1 MSIFIGVV
9 SFVICKQFEI
19 NHSEI
24 GLTPRMTTFLG
35 IIFVPFY
42 DEIIFRSLLKFEKKN
57 ILLFIFTLI
66 ALIAISVV
74 RAKTNFTI
82 MLSILLFSFIGL
94 LAFFP
99 LNKIEQVISFKVQ
112 VFFLLIGNILC
123 INASV

>member
-1 MSIFIGVV
+1 MSIFIGAA
-9 SFVICKQFEI
+9 SFVICKQFGI

-57 ILLFIFTLI
+57 SLLFIFTLI

-74 RAKTNFTI
+74 RAKTNFT
-82 MLSILLFSFIGL
+82 
-94 LAFFP
+94 
-99 LNKIEQVISFKVQ
+99 
-112 VFFLLIGNILC
+112 
-123 INASV
+123 NAIDIIV